1 MFKKLMAML
10 CALVMVFALCSC
22 GNNSGGGKK
31 ELTKLK
37 DLPGHLIVEEMTEL
51 TVFMRAA
58 KTDDGRKPIMHDAA
72 EMTNV
77 LLTPTLANSN
87 SNWKEAFNMMVAS
100 GEMPDLVM
108 NYTEMLFNDL
118 GTQGAFLP
126 LDEYIDEY
134 CPNIAKF
141 LDAHPEVVQS
151 ITANDG
157 HIYYLPIMFEGET
170 SYGWFVRQ
178 DWLDKLN
185 LKAPTN
191 AEELHDV
198 LYAFRNEDPN
208 GNGKKDEIP
217 FFDGPK
223 LKAFYPMWNARNT
236 WYAKDDKVVF
246 GPYEENYKNAVK
258 ELAKWYS
265 EGLFDPEI
273 MTRSGSLIAKAL
285 GDNTGGMTHAWIGST
300 CGYNDTLKDSI
311 PGFNFEVIAPPGGV
325 EVDRRHPCGNYGWG
339 INANSDKIAIAL
351 AYMDFWFTEEAS
363 RMVNY
368 GKEGVHYDMVDGKP
382 VLKKEFVADPDFQ
395 TKWREY
401 GVGEEWAHPGDFEAE
416 KQWLNARAVKGMELY
431 IENDYFDD
439 IYPKVELA
447 LSKEELKEYTA
458 LKTAI
463 DTYAQEMEQ
472 KWILGSEDVDK
483 TWDAYI
489 KNLESLGIDR
499 LTELNQMGYDRIKSR
514 G

>member
-1 MFKKLMAML
+1 MFKKIV
-10 CALVMVFALCSC
+10 ALLSVVIMVFSLCSC
-22 GNNSGGGKK
+22 AGEKQTGTSTGNPTDGK
-31 ELTKLK
+31 LA
-37 DLPGHLIVEEMTEL
+37 EEMTEL

-72 EMTNV
+72 ALTNV

-87 SNWKEAFNMMVAS
+87 SSWSEAFNMMVAS
-100 GEMPDLVM
+100 GKMPDLVM
-108 NYTEMLFNDL
+108 NYTEMLFNQL
-118 GTQGAFLP
+118 GKEGAFIP
-126 LDEYIDEY
+126 LDEYLDEY
-134 CPNIAKF
+134 CPEIVKF
-141 LDAHPEVVQS
+141 LDEHPEVVQS

-157 HIYYLPIMFEGET
+157 HIYYLPIMFEGAT

-185 LKAPTN
+185 LKVPTN
-191 AEELHDV
+191 AEELHTV
-198 LYAFRNEDPN
+198 LSAFRNQDPN
-208 GNGKKDEIP
+208 GNGLKDEIP

-223 LKAFYPMWNARNT
+223 LKAFYPMWDARNT
-236 WYAKDDKVVF
+236 WYSKNGKVVF
-246 GPYEENYKNAVK
+246 GPYEENYKTAVK
-258 ELAKWYS
+258 NLAQWYA
-265 EGLFDPEI
+265 EELFDPEI
-273 MTRSGSLIAKAL
+273 MTRAGSLISKAL
-285 GDNTGGMTHAWIGST
+285 SDNVGGMTHGWIGST

-311 PGFNFEVIAPPGGV
+311 PGFNFQVIAPPGGV
-325 EVDRRHPCGNYGWG
+325 EVDRRYPCGNYGWG
-339 INANSDKIAIAL
+339 ISASSKNIELAL
-351 AYMDFWFTEEAS
+351 RYMNFWFTEEAS

-382 VLKKEFVADPDFQ
+382 VLKRELVEDPNFQ
-395 TKWREY
+395 TIWRDY

-416 KQWLNARAVKGMELY
+416 KQWLNERAVAGMELY

-447 LSKEELKEYTA
+447 LSDEELDEYTR

-472 KWILGSEDVDK
+472 KWILGSEKVDE
-483 TWDAYI
+483 TWDSYI
-489 KNLESLGIDR
+489 KNLESLGMKR
-499 LTELNQMGYDRIKSR
+499 LTELNQIGYDRIKSR